1 MNIAAILEL
10 ADRLVVARTGK
21 HLDNLQQA
29 ILRGAWNQQK
39 YSEIAKSYHCSKGH
53 VKDTAS
59 ELWQLLSSVL
69 EEEVSKAN
77 IRATLERLQ
86 FSKFSKISNYGQDF
100 IHINN
105 VNLCDNR
112 DPPKSSPPQNP
123 ELETPQPTDTKYQK
137 VFDLNYTPEIYPFY
151 DRTQELALLEKSIVQ
166 QHCRLISIYGMSGIG
181 KTALAVQLV
190 DRFRQKFD
198 AVLWGSLRDE
208 PPLDA
213 ILADAIQCLNNGNK
227 IETDTS
233 KNSLLSQLIELLRQK
248 RCLIVLD
255 DVDDATCHQEDY
267 HQLFEILGI
276 SSHNSCLLLLGW
288 EKPRTV
294 TKLEGETA
302 PVRSLQLNGL
312 GLAAKEIFREKGLK
326 NEEKWD
332 EAIALY
338 GGNPLW
344 LKLIAATINDLFG
357 GRVGEFLTYDSLF
370 LSEDITAVLDPQ
382 FRRLSEPEKMAI
394 AALANA
400 APVSLSQL
408 REETELSPSDLL
420 KAMQSLSRRCL
431 IETPDSDQETVF
443 SMQPILKAYVKLKI
457 LRSS

>member
-1 MNIAAILEL
+1 MNIAAILAL

-29 ILRGAWNQQK
+29 ILRGAWDNKK
-39 YSEIAKSYHCSKGH
+39 YTEIAKSYHCSKGH

-69 EEEVSKAN
+69 EEEVNKAN

-112 DPPKSSPPQNP
+112 DPPKSSQPQNP
-123 ELETPQPTDTKYQK
+123 ELETPQPTDSKYQK
-137 VFDLNYTPEIYPFY
+137 VFDLSYTPEIYPFY
-151 DRTQELALLEKSIVQ
+151 DRTGELALLETWIVQ
-166 QHCRLISIYGMSGIG
+166 QRCRLISIYGISGIG

-213 ILADAIQCLNNGNK
+213 ILADAIQCLNNGHK
-227 IETDTS
+227 IETNPS
-233 KNSLLSQLIELLRQK
+233 KNSLLSELIELLRQK

-255 DVDDATCHQEDY
+255 DVDDVVEPTCHQEDY
-267 HQLFEILGI
+267 RQLFDRLGT

-294 TKLEGETA
+294 AKLEGETA

-312 GLAAKEIFREKGLK
+312 GLAGREIFRQKGLK
-326 NEEKWD
+326 DEETWD

-344 LKLIAATINDLFG
+344 LKLIAVTINELFG
-357 GRVGEFLTYDSLF
+357 GRVEEFLTYDSLF
-370 LSEDITAVLDPQ
+370 LSEDLTAVL
-382 FRRLSEPEKMAI
+382 
-394 AALANA
+394 
-400 APVSLSQL
+400 
-408 REETELSPSDLL
+408 
-420 KAMQSLSRRCL
+420 
-431 IETPDSDQETVF
+431 
-443 SMQPILKAYVKLKI
+443 
-457 LRSS
+457 